1 MSDATDPLEGAD
13 VGETETVTETREL
26 WLGDL
31 ASDEARGSDRFA
43 DHRVSGVEVVTD
55 EYGDEMLAVTVAS
68 ETTKRLPR
76 RWDYS
81 KEPRTESEQTAA
93 RRRRWIGHGITAGV
107 TAATFG
113 IAVAVM
119 DRVAESMAGDVTI
132 NSEPVVL
139 PTGLDLVLLM
149 LSVFVL
155 AAIIIGG
162 IRYLPR
168 PGPGVGR

>member
-26 WLGDL
+26 WLGAL
-31 ASDEARGSDRFA
+31 ASDDTRGSDRFA

-68 ETTKRLPR
+68 ETTKRLPH
-76 RWDYS
+76 RWDYA
-81 KEPRTESEQTAA
+81 KEPRTESEQAA
-93 RRRRWIGHGITAGV
+93 AGRRRWIGHGITAGV

-113 IAVAVM
+113 IGVAVM

-139 PTGLDLVLLM
+139 PTGAELIGPLLVI
-149 LSVFVL
+149 FAI
-155 AAIIIGG
+155 AALVISA
-162 IRYLPR
+162 IRVMPR